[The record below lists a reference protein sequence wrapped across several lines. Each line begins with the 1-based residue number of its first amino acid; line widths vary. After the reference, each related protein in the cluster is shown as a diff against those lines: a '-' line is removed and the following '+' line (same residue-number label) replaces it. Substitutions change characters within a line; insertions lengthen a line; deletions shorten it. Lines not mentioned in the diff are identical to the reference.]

1 LGIGIMGAVIVGVIG
16 AIWLVTWILRRR
28 RRR

>member
-1 LGIGIMGAVIVGVIG
+1 MGIGIIGAVIVGVIG

>member
-1 LGIGIMGAVIVGVIG
+1 LGIGIIGAVIVGVIG

>member
-16 AIWLVTWILRRR
+16 AIWLVNWILRRR